1 MKAVF
6 RARYFQ
12 YLSENIR
19 KFFSLLLVSLNVLF
33 FFLPYLDQME
43 PLGIKK
49 KIYFKKNPVG

>member
-33 FFLPYLDQME
+33 FFFFSSIFGPNGATGD
-43 PLGIKK
+43 
-49 KIYFKKNPVG
+49 